1 MINRAG
7 ASTIHDVWPNLEVFF
22 HGGIS
27 FEPYREQ
34 YRAITDPARMHYL
47 ETYNASEGF
56 FAVQDSPEH
65 KSMLLLLDA
74 GIFYEFIPLDSLD
87 DPHPRALGAWEVE
100 PGRTYAMIISSCNGL
115 WRYEIGDTVRV
126 DTVEPLR
133 ITIAGRTKSFINA
146 FGEELMVYN
155 AEAALAET
163 CRLTGASVLNY
174 TVAPVYADGGRRGRH
189 QWLIEW
195 DSRPHD
201 IEAFADE
208 LDRQLQRQN
217 SDYQAKRC
225 DGIFLDRLTITDAAS
240 GLFDRWLAS
249 TGKLGGQRKV
259 PRLSN
264 SRHIMEQML
273 SLQNI

>member
-1 MINRAG
+1 M
-7 ASTIHDVWPNLEVFF
+7 
-22 HGGIS
+22 
-27 FEPYREQ
+27 
-34 YRAITDPARMHYL
+34 
-47 ETYNASEGF
+47 
-56 FAVQDSPEH
+56 
-65 KSMLLLLDA
+65 
-74 GIFYEFIPLDSLD
+74 
-87 DPHPRALGAWEVE
+87 
-100 PGRTYAMIISSCNGL
+100 
-115 WRYEIGDTVRV
+115 
-126 DTVEPLR
+126 
-133 ITIAGRTKSFINA
+133 
-146 FGEELMVYN
+146 
-155 AEAALAET
+155 
-163 CRLTGASVLNY
+163 LNY

-201 IEAFADE
+201 IDAFADE

-217 SDYQAKRC
+217 SDYQAKRS

>member
-1 MINRAG
+1 
-7 ASTIHDVWPNLEVFF
+7 
-22 HGGIS
+22 
-27 FEPYREQ
+27 
-34 YRAITDPARMHYL
+34 
-47 ETYNASEGF
+47 
-56 FAVQDSPEH
+56 
-65 KSMLLLLDA
+65 MLLLLDA

-174 TVAPVYADGGRRGRH
+174 TVAPVYADGGRRG
-189 QWLIEW
+189 
-195 DSRPHD
+195 
-201 IEAFADE
+201 
-208 LDRQLQRQN
+208 
-217 SDYQAKRC
+217 
-225 DGIFLDRLTITDAAS
+225 GINGS
-240 GLFDRWLAS
+240 
-249 TGKLGGQRKV
+249 
-259 PRLSN
+259 
-264 SRHIMEQML
+264 
-273 SLQNI
+273 